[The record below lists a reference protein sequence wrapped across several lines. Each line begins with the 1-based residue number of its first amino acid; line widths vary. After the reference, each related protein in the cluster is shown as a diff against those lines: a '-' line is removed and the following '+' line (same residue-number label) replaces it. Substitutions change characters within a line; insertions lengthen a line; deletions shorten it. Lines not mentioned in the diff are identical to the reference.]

1 MTELTSQPTASREL
15 AMEPHDE
22 VEILV
27 TSSSVMLRGVD
38 RDVFRVQSL
47 GGEDVADDFEIERLP
62 GKVRLREI
70 TTGFKIGSLRIRTGH
85 APDLEIEVP
94 RAAALSF
101 RSLSGDVEAKGTAGE
116 SRWATASGDIR
127 VQVDGGPVAVE
138 SMSGDVE
145 VVATAPI
152 ELRARSVSGDLEVRG
167 STLRR
172 PRRLVDERRH
182 PGRRR
187 PGRGPGPRDQL
198 GQRRRGAHDVE
209 RRSCRHAVGDRR
221 RPRHRDPVRRGRPRP
236 PDAGRGGGHG
246 RRLGPDDLGRHP
258 AARRRR
264 DGGVGADA
272 TCTPVAGRA
281 ANARRAG
288 GPGPAGRSGR
298 ARADRRGRRGRGG
311 PEPGPPGRPRRRRRA
326 REDDAAEGADGPN
339 EAEPADDSGDLEPA
353 AARVAPLGAASP
365 TDRREAARLEIL
377 RALERGDLDIESASH
392 KLEILED
399 AGPRFFRGW
408 C

>member
-27 TSSSVMLRGVD
+27 TSSSVVLRGVD
-38 RDVFRVQSL
+38 RDVFRVQGL
-47 GGEDVADDFEIERLP
+47 GGEDVADDFEIERLA

-167 STLRR
+167 SRFDALAASSTSGDIR
-172 PRRLVDERRH
+172 VDAALGAGQDHVISSVSGDVELTTSSDVRVDTQSVTGDVHATGTRFAEGGR
-182 PGRRR
+182 GRRTLVVGAGTVGVSVR
-187 PGRGPGPRDQL
+187 TTSGDIRLRGVAATDGSAPTPPVPPRAPAAP
-198 GQRRRGAHDVE
+198 RTPDVP
-209 RRSCRHAVGDRR
+209 AA
-221 RPRHRDPVRRGRPRP
+221 PVRRSLRTP
-236 PDAGRGGGHG
+236 PVPPVVVVAEAEAAPNLVR
-246 RRLGPDDLGRHP
+246 P
-258 AARRRR
+258 AAR
-264 DGGVGADA
+264 D
-272 TCTPVAGRA
+272 
-281 ANARRAG
+281 
-288 GPGPAGRSGR
+288 
-298 ARADRRGRRGRGG
+298 
-311 PEPGPPGRPRRRRRA
+311 
-326 REDDAAEGADGPN
+326 
-339 EAEPADDSGDLEPA
+339 ADD
-353 AARVAPLGAASP
+353 APLGAASP

>member
-27 TSSSVMLRGVD
+27 TSSSVVLRGVD

-47 GGEDVADDFEIERLP
+47 GGEDVADDFEIERLA

-167 STLRR
+167 SRFDALAASSTSGDIR
-172 PRRLVDERRH
+172 VDAALGAGQDHVISSVSGDVELTTSSDVRVDTQSVTGDVQATGTRFAEGGR
-182 PGRRR
+182 GRRTLVVGAGTVGVSVR
-187 PGRGPGPRDQL
+187 TTSGDIRLRGVAATEGSAPTPPVPPRAPATP
-198 GQRRRGAHDVE
+198 RTPDVP
-209 RRSCRHAVGDRR
+209 AA
-221 RPRHRDPVRRGRPRP
+221 PVP
-236 PDAGRGGGHG
+236 PVAPNAPVPPVVVVAEAEAAPNLVR
-246 RRLGPDDLGRHP
+246 P
-258 AARRRR
+258 AAR
-264 DGGVGADA
+264 D
-272 TCTPVAGRA
+272 
-281 ANARRAG
+281 
-288 GPGPAGRSGR
+288 
-298 ARADRRGRRGRGG
+298 
-311 PEPGPPGRPRRRRRA
+311 
-326 REDDAAEGADGPN
+326 
-339 EAEPADDSGDLEPA
+339 ADD
-353 AARVAPLGAASP
+353 APLGAASP

>member
-15 AMEPHDE
+15 AMDPHDE

-27 TSSSVMLRGVD
+27 TSSSVVLRGVD
-38 RDVFRVQSL
+38 SDVFRVQSL
-47 GGEDVADDFEIERLP
+47 GGEHVADDFEIERLA

-70 TTGFKIGSLRIRTGH
+70 TTGFKIGSLRISTGH

-167 STLRR
+167 SRFDALAASSTSGDIR
-172 PRRLVDERRH
+172 VEAA
-182 PGRRR
+182 
-187 PGRGPGPRDQL
+187 L
-198 GQRRRGAHDVE
+198 GAGQDHVISSVSGDVE
-209 RRSCRHAVGDRR
+209 LTTSSDVRVDTQSVTGDVHATGTRF
-221 RPRHRDPVRRGRPRP
+221 
-236 PDAGRGGGHG
+236 AEGG
-246 RRLGPDDLGRHP
+246 
-258 AARRRR
+258 
-264 DGGVGADA
+264 
-272 TCTPVAGRA
+272 
-281 ANARRAG
+281 
-288 GPGPAGRSGR
+288 
-298 ARADRRGRRGRGG
+298 RGRRTLVVGAGTVGVSVRTTSGDIRLRGVAATEASASTPPVRPVPPAP
-311 PEPGPPGRPRRRRRA
+311 PEAPAAPVPPNAPVPPVIVVA
-326 REDDAAEGADGPN
+326 
-339 EAEPADDSGDLEPA
+339 EAEAAPNLVRPA
-353 AARVAPLGAASP
+353 AGHADEAPLGAASP

>member
-27 TSSSVMLRGVD
+27 TSSSVVLRGVD
-38 RDVFRVQSL
+38 RDVFRVQGL
-47 GGEDVADDFEIERLP
+47 GGEDVADDFEIEHLA

-101 RSLSGDVEAKGTAGE
+101 RSLSGDVEAKGMAGE

-152 ELRARSVSGDLEVRG
+152 ELRARSVSGDLDVRG
-167 STLRR
+167 SRFDALAASSTSGDIR
-172 PRRLVDERRH
+172 VDGALGAGQDHVISSVSGDVELTTSSDVRVDTQSVTGDVQATGTRFAEGGR
-182 PGRRR
+182 GRRTLVVGAGTVGVSVR
-187 PGRGPGPRDQL
+187 TTSGDIRLRGVAATDGSAPTRSVPPRAPATT
-198 GQRRRGAHDVE
+198 RTPDVP
-209 RRSCRHAVGDRR
+209 AA
-221 RPRHRDPVRRGRPRP
+221 PVP
-236 PDAGRGGGHG
+236 PVAPSAPVPPVPPVVVVAEAEAAPNLVR
-246 RRLGPDDLGRHP
+246 P
-258 AARRRR
+258 AAR
-264 DGGVGADA
+264 D
-272 TCTPVAGRA
+272 
-281 ANARRAG
+281 
-288 GPGPAGRSGR
+288 
-298 ARADRRGRRGRGG
+298 
-311 PEPGPPGRPRRRRRA
+311 
-326 REDDAAEGADGPN
+326 
-339 EAEPADDSGDLEPA
+339 ADD
-353 AARVAPLGAASP
+353 APLGATSP